1 MAKPRLS
8 YTNGA
13 PSKAKRTTSGQ
24 FNQLSPSQI
33 QELKEAFNLLD
44 KDADGIVNEE
54 DLEEMLV
61 SLGRDPKDGEV
72 QEMLNLLP
80 QPLTFASF
88 LTGMSSHL
96 CDLSSKTD
104 LLTAFSAFSNDDS
117 GMVNVEDLVQEL
129 MSVGM
134 SKEEARDSLE
144 DFTVKSG
151 FSGKTDFNYKNFV
164 NLLRAD

>member
-8 YTNGA
+8 YSNGA
-13 PSKAKRTTSGQ
+13 PSTAKRTTSGQ

-44 KDADGIVNEE
+44 KDADGIVNDE

-61 SLGRDPKDGEV
+61 SLGRDPADGEV
-72 QEMLNLLP
+72 QAMLQTLP

-104 LLTAFSAFSNDDS
+104 LLTAFSAFSTDDS
-117 GMVNVEDLVQEL
+117 GLASVEDLVQEL
-129 MSVGM
+129 MGIGM
-134 SKEEARDSLE
+134 KEDEARQALD

-151 FSGKTDFNYKNFV
+151 FSGKADFNYKNFV